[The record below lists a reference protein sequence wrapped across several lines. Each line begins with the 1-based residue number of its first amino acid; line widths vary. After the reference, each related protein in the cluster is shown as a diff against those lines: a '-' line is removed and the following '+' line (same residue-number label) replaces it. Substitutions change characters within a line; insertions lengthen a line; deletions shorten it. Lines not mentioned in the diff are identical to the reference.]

1 MPLDEPDLTGQIAFP
16 GDPLVVGF
24 GRERSNQT
32 QARRFVRKNPY
43 HLGPPSNLF
52 IEPFQHVR
60 RFHPTPMATR
70 QPIHRERLLNVF
82 LNPGDQFL
90 APGFIAPTCHP
101 SLSRYPCLVGV
112 FVIPHAF
119 QIRHTVRVRPRRL
132 IGDGVA

>member
-43 HLGPPSNLF
+43 HPGPPSNLF

-70 QPIHRERLLNVF
+70 QPIHRERLFDVF
-82 LNPGDQFL
+82 PQPRVTSFSRTPGSSPQR
-90 APGFIAPTCHP
+90 ATQACNATRAWSAC
-101 SLSRYPCLVGV
+101 S
-112 FVIPHAF
+112 
-119 QIRHTVRVRPRRL
+119 
-132 IGDGVA
+132 